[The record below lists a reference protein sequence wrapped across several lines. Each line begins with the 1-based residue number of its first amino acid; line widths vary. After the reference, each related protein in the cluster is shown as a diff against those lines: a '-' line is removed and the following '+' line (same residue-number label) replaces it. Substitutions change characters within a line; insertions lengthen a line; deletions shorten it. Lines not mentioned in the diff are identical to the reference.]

1 MTRAYALI
9 DWLMP
14 VIVAIGVSAV
24 CWEAPL
30 LMYADLWERWAVLGG
45 LVVAG
50 VTAYWCGREHGGR
63 RRG

>member
-50 VTAYWCGREHGGR
+50 VTSYWCGREHGGR
-63 RRG
+63 RK